1 MEGAELYTSPSHE
14 QSINQ
19 SLSSPTV
26 PTISFNLPIAPTP
39 NATAAA
45 DNSLTT
51 MDGICIPVKD
61 VAVEPKDLVCIC
73 NLFVTCC
80 QLTSNHLPFFS
91 HRKRGPQFPTK
102 RGSMV
107 ETSLCLV
114 TTKEE
119 RQKKHQSLPL
129 RLILFALLPE
139 ICSMIRPCMPHLQCI
154 SLSL

>member
-1 MEGAELYTSPSHE
+1 MMEGAELYTSPSHE

-26 PTISFNLPIAPTP
+26 PTISFNLPISPTP
-39 NATAAA
+39 NAIA
-45 DNSLTT
+45 DNSLMT
-51 MDGICIPVKD
+51 MDGKCIPAKD
-61 VAVEPKDLVCIC
+61 VAVKLKDLVRIHNLFITWC
-73 NLFVTCC
+73 NLK
-80 QLTSNHLPFFS
+80 SNQMSFFS

-102 RGSMV
+102 RGRMV
-107 ETSLCLV
+107 ETSLYLV

-129 RLILFALLPE
+129 RLILFALLPA
-139 ICSMIRPCMPHLQCI
+139 ICSMILPCMPHLQCI